1 MDCQFAFLC
10 DYGQESG
17 GKLHALGVGW
27 DTIYAGTLPA
37 RHPMMCFIARLSGTI
52 VEAGTKELG
61 IRIIDADGLDIVPP
75 ISQAIPFEV
84 KPPQLSGNINVVI
97 NLGGLLLPKYGPYAL
112 HLTVQGQDIKT
123 VPFRVS
129 EGPTTG

>member
-75 ISQAIPFEV
+75 ISQAIPFDAPCEV
-84 KPPQLSGNINVVI
+84 VASLQNFWFD
-97 NLGGLLLPKYGPYAL
+97 
-112 HLTVQGQDIKT
+112 HIKHWENH
-123 VPFRVS
+123 RS
-129 EGPTTG
+129 